1 MLVIP
6 SSPPCLVS
14 MRTERLP
21 GSTMQPFRGLGDL
34 SLKRSETLGLSDRP
48 AWLPDAAF
56 SSRRRACRMKGCDR
70 FCVRTVVTRRPSASA
85 TRAARAHDIARSLLF
100 NNVKDATLGPNNP
113 RTYTRTRLTGL
124 PPRHHTIRVACIL
137 DATRSYVGPLAARR
151 RSTIAIVVRQAPAP
165 SKFAL
170 CEPQA

>member
-1 MLVIP
+1 
-6 SSPPCLVS
+6 

-34 SLKRSETLGLSDRP
+34 SLRRSETLGLSDRP

-70 FCVRTVVTRRPSASA
+70 FGVRTVVTRRPSASA

-137 DATRSYVGPLAARR
+137 DATQPPPVQATRYIIPVRSTLAWRIR
-151 RSTIAIVVRQAPAP
+151 RSVETPQGVLVVCDVHIEHATT
-165 SKFAL
+165 
-170 CEPQA
+170 